1 MIQCEMVRSLGETSP
16 MSVILLESSRCLY
29 GSRRD
34 RSPLLLRGNNGSI
47 IKCADVHFET
57 TQPANQKSSLP
68 THTSGTLMFLSFAL
82 DLTAFCSLKNKYHM
96 IKSDSGVC
104 GAGVSGEWNF
114 TVYQDRDV
122 ELDPAPIVT
131 AVLIVAYIPPEPQAE
146 TRDTDGGIAKPRVN
160 CFLVNDH
167 PHNRRH
173 RFSMSVDASDSVL
186 MECVPPPVT
195 PRAFR
200 TGTPGSHAGAHA
212 ATTPSRRGPST
223 RPSQRRLELTS
234 AIAGDGFG
242 ASLDPAY
249 GVKSGH
255 KGTALEG
262 ARFHRSAEAFP
273 EAGEASVR
281 ALQKVVQAHAEESLR
296 TTIELLPPS
305 TNVPLEGADT
315 ILLVGS
321 HPNLLEKTTESLK
334 RLLPRAVVL
343 GGVSGCSLVIADR
356 VSTPGKY

>member
-1 MIQCEMVRSLGETSP
+1 MFHSLAP
-16 MSVILLESSRCLY
+16 
-29 GSRRD
+29 
-34 RSPLLLRGNNGSI
+34 
-47 IKCADVHFET
+47 
-57 TQPANQKSSLP
+57 
-68 THTSGTLMFLSFAL
+68 
-82 DLTAFCSLKNKYHM
+82 DLTAFCLLQNKYYI

-114 TVYQDRDV
+114 TVYEDRDI
-122 ELDPAPIVT
+122 ELDPAPPVT

-146 TRDTDGGIAKPRVN
+146 TRNTNGGTAKTRVN

-186 MECVPPPVT
+186 MECVPPPLT

-200 TGTPGSHAGAHA
+200 TGTSGSRAGARA
-212 ATTPSRRGPST
+212 ATIPSRRAPST
-223 RPSQRRLELTS
+223 RPSQRRLEMAS
-234 AIAGDGFG
+234 EVAEEGFG
-242 ASLDPAY
+242 ASLDPAN
-249 GVKSGH
+249 GVTSGH

-262 ARFHRSAEAFP
+262 ARGHRSAEASP
-273 EAGEASVR
+273 ETGDTSVR
-281 ALQKVVQAHAEESLR
+281 ALRKAMQARAEASLR
-296 TTIELLPPS
+296 TRIELLPPS

-321 HPNLLEKTTESLK
+321 HPTLLEKTTESLK